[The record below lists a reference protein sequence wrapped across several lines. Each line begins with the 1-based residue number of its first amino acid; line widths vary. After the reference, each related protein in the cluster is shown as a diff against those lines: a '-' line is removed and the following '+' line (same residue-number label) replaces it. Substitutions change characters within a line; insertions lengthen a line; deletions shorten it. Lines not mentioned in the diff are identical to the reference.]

1 MVLVMLGTLHGL
13 YVVVF
18 GLASLVCLGALFG
31 VRTLSHS
38 DIRRGLAGLFLLNGV
53 WALLMAVRLLLPTLS
68 SKRVVYVF
76 GLIAGIA
83 TVFAWLYFA
92 SAYSGRQY
100 HRSRSLRLVA
110 VAVFTAIVLVKV
122 TNPIHGAYMQ
132 MRIVAEPFRHARVTH
147 FAPHWLVTGFSYTAS
162 GMGFWFLFDSF
173 ADADTRP
180 TALYL
185 LVSVT
190 ALPLVPYI
198 VAYYHEGPVL
208 LLNYEPIGIAI
219 FALGVFWY
227 ARGEFT
233 RLSNPDQSS
242 IAESI
247 SEGALILDDQGTV
260 VNYNDS
266 AASILEHEPVQGQPL
281 DTVDTE
287 LASLESG
294 EKTILSR
301 SIGDQSAK
309 FEGHRVDIEAET
321 ASEAIT
327 LTDVT
332 QIVHLEDVS
341 RLFRE
346 LNKVLIQNRDP
357 DEFTTLVPE
366 KLSTIDAYRMVWL
379 YAAPDDE
386 TGYVAGQPDGYVQRQ
401 RSGVDSP
408 DPVCKAADTDDIQVV
423 DVDPA
428 RNDGWEAAAADRG
441 ITACLAV
448 PLHFPT
454 GEEYVLGV
462 YTTALD
468 GVSEAETELFRDIAE
483 AVPNTVTAITAHQEA
498 KEYQKAVEHAGYAIF
513 ITDVNGV
520 IRHVNPAFEA
530 ITGYTADEAI
540 GETPRILK
548 SGEMD
553 EQYYER
559 LWDTVLDGEVFS
571 DEIVNKTKSGDRY
584 LARQTAAPVTDET
597 GEPIAFVAIQ
607 VELTED
613 LLRKQR
619 LSVLNRLLRHNLRN
633 KLNVISLQMAR
644 LEDLYQSTTDDSE
657 REAEARQ
664 VVQAVQRVT
673 EKITARSEKA
683 HEIEQIFDRLDA
695 TGDCMPLASATMS
708 VRNTLADIEA
718 TTTLDVDENLTS
730 YEVNHEILTILDELI
745 TNAVKHNTSPDPTV
759 HVAVTLSD
767 DSEVRFSVSDNGPGL
782 SAQEQ
787 HILTEGEETQLN
799 HSSGLG
805 LWMVTWIVTYCG
817 GMVTADIDDD
827 GTTIDV
833 FVPAWSSES
842 TQDQSRT
849 GSPTDRGYSS
859 V

>member
-1 MVLVMLGTLHGL
+1 MVLSMFGTLQGL

-18 GLASLVCLGALFG
+18 SLAGLVCLGALLG
-31 VRTLSHS
+31 VRTLSHA

-53 WALLMAVRLLLPTLS
+53 WALLMAIRLLLPTLS
-68 SKRVVYVF
+68 SKRVVYLF
-76 GLIAGIA
+76 GLIAGIG

-110 VAVFTAIVLVKV
+110 VAVFSSIVLIKV

-132 MRIVAEPFRHARVTH
+132 MRIVTEPFHHARVTH
-147 FAPHWLVTGFSYTAS
+147 FAPHWLVTGFSYTVS
-162 GMGFWFLFDSF
+162 GLGFWFLFDSF

-198 VAYYHEGPVL
+198 AAYYHEGPVL

-247 SEGALILDDQGTV
+247 SEGVLILDDQGTV

-266 AASILEHEPVQGQPL
+266 AASVLENGPVQGQSL
-281 DTVDTE
+281 DDVDAE
-287 LASLESG
+287 LASLDSG
-294 EKTILSR
+294 ETTILSR
-301 SIGDQSAK
+301 SVSDQSAK
-309 FEGHRVDIEAET
+309 FECHREDIEAET

-327 LTDVT
+327 LTDVS
-332 QIVHLEDVS
+332 QIVHLEDVA

-346 LNKVLIQNRDP
+346 LNKVLIQNGDP

-379 YAAPDDE
+379 CAPTDDE
-386 TGYVAGQPDGYVQRQ
+386 TGYVAGQPDGYVHRQ
-401 RSGVDSP
+401 RSDIDSP
-408 DPVCKAADTDDIQVV
+408 DPVGRAADTGDIHVA
-423 DVDPA
+423 DVDP
-428 RNDGWEAAAADRG
+428 NSDEGWEAAAADRG

-454 GEEYVLGV
+454 GREYVLGV

-468 GVSEAETELFRDIAE
+468 GVSEAEIELFRDISE
-483 AVPNTVTAITAHQEA
+483 AVPNTVAAITAHQEA

-513 ITDVNGV
+513 ITDIDGV
-520 IRHVNPAFEA
+520 IRHVNPAFEE

-540 GETPRILK
+540 GKTPRILK

-553 EQYYER
+553 EEYYER
-559 LWDTVLDGEVFS
+559 LWETVLGGEVFS
-571 DEIVNKTKSGDRY
+571 DEIINKTKSGDRY
-584 LARQTAAPVTDET
+584 LAHQTAAPVTDET

-613 LLRKQR
+613 IVRKQR

-644 LEDLYQSTTDDSE
+644 LEDLYKSSSDASE
-657 REAEARQ
+657 RDTQARQ
-664 VVQAVQRVT
+664 VVQEVQRVT
-673 EKITARSEKA
+673 EEIMTRSEKA

-695 TGDCMPLASATMS
+695 TGECMPLASATKS
-708 VRNTLADIEA
+708 VRRTLSDTEA
-718 TTTLDVDENLTS
+718 TTTLDVAENLDC
-730 YEVNHEILTILDELI
+730 YEITPEILTIVDELI
-745 TNAVKHNTSPDPTV
+745 TNAVKHNTSSDPTV

-817 GMVTADIDDD
+817 GMVAAEVDEE

-833 FVPAWSSES
+833 LLPVWPTEGGRER
-842 TQDQSRT
+842 SRV
-849 GSPTDRGYSS
+849 GSPTDGGRE
-859 V
+859 

>member
-1 MVLVMLGTLHGL
+1 MAQIILGTLHGL
-13 YVVVF
+13 YVAVF
-18 GLASLVCLGALFG
+18 SLTGLVCLGALLG
-31 VRTLSHS
+31 VRTLSHP
-38 DIRRGLAGLFLLNGV
+38 DIRRGVAGLFLLNGV
-53 WALLMAVRLLLPTLS
+53 WALLMAARLLLPTLS
-68 SKRVVYVF
+68 GKRIVYLI

-100 HRSRSLRLVA
+100 HRSRSLRLLA
-110 VAVFTAIVLVKV
+110 VAVFAAIVLVKV

-198 VAYYHEGPVL
+198 VAYYDQGPVL
-208 LLNYEPIGIAI
+208 LLNYEPIGIAL

-247 SEGALILDDQGTV
+247 SEGALILDDHGTV

-266 AASILEHEPVQGQPL
+266 AAAILEGEPVQGRPL
-281 DTVDTE
+281 TAVDAE
-287 LASLESG
+287 LANLDSG
-294 EKTILSR
+294 EKTVVSR
-301 SIGDQSAK
+301 SLGDQRAK

-332 QIVHLEDVS
+332 QIVHLEEVA

-346 LNKVLIQNRDP
+346 LNKVLIQNGDP

-366 KLSTIDAYRMVWL
+366 KLSTIDAYRVAWL
-379 YAAPDDE
+379 YAVAEDE
-386 TGYVAGQPDGYVQRQ
+386 TGYVAGHPDGYVHRQ
-401 RSGVDSP
+401 RSDVDDP
-408 DPVCKAADTDDIQVV
+408 DPVCSAADAGTDEIRVV
-423 DVDPA
+423 DVDPDCD
-428 RNDGWEAAAADRG
+428 DGWEAAAADRG

-448 PLHFPT
+448 PLRFPT
-454 GEEYVLGV
+454 GRAYVLGV

-468 GVSEAETELFRDIAE
+468 GFSEAEIELFRDVSE
-483 AVPNTVTAITAHQEA
+483 AIPNTVAAITAHREA

-513 ITDVNGV
+513 ITDADGV
-520 IRHVNPAFEA
+520 IRHVNPAFEE
-530 ITGYTADEAI
+530 ITGYSAEEAI
-540 GETPRILK
+540 GQTPRILK

-553 EQYYER
+553 EGYYER
-559 LWDTVLDGEVFS
+559 LWNTVLAGEVFS
-571 DEIVNKTKSGDRY
+571 EQIVNKTKSGDRY
-584 LARQTAAPVTDET
+584 LARQTAAPVTDEH
-597 GEPIAFVAIQ
+597 GAPVAFVAIQ

-613 LLRKQR
+613 LVREQR

-633 KLNVISLQMAR
+633 KLNVISLQMTR
-644 LEDLYQSTTDDSE
+644 LEELYQSSVDDDE
-657 REAEARQ
+657 RETQTR
-664 VVQAVQRVT
+664 QAVRAVQDVAQT
-673 EKITARSEKA
+673 IIARSEKA

-695 TGDCMPLASATMS
+695 TGGRLPVGSATTS
-708 VRNTLADIEA
+708 IRQTLADIEA
-718 TTTLDVDENLTS
+718 TTTLDVDERLAG
-730 YEVNHEILTILDELI
+730 YEVTHEIPTILDELI
-745 TNAVKHNTSPDPTV
+745 TNAVKHNTNPDPAV
-759 HVAVTLSD
+759 DIDVTLSD
-767 DSEVRFSVSDNGPGL
+767 EGEVRFSVSDNGPGL

-787 HILTEGEETQLN
+787 HILTTGEETQLN

-805 LWMVTWIVTYCG
+805 LWKVTWIVTYCG
-817 GMVTADIDDD
+817 GMVTADVDDD

-833 FVPAWSSES
+833 FVPAWSADSARNRSKES
-842 TQDQSRT
+842 APANGGRD
-849 GSPTDRGYSS
+849 
-859 V
+859 

>member
-1 MVLVMLGTLHGL
+1 MELSMLWTLQGF
-13 YVVVF
+13 YVVLF
-18 GLASLVCLGALFG
+18 GLAGLVCLGALLG

-38 DIRRGLAGLFLLNGV
+38 DIRRGLAGLFLLNGI
-53 WALLMAVRLLLPTLS
+53 WALLMAIRLLLPTLS
-68 SKRVVYVF
+68 SKRVVYTV

-132 MRIVAEPFRHARVTH
+132 MRIVTDPFYHARVTH

-162 GMGFWFLFDSF
+162 GLGFWFLFDSF

-198 VAYYHEGPVL
+198 GAYYHEGPVL

-247 SEGALILDDQGTV
+247 SEGVLILDDRGTV
-260 VNYNDS
+260 VNYNDR
-266 AASILEHEPVQGQPL
+266 AAAILENGPVQGQSL
-281 DTVDTE
+281 DAVDAE
-287 LASLESG
+287 LAALESG
-294 EKTILSR
+294 EKTIVSR
-301 SIGDQSAK
+301 SMGDGSAK
-309 FEGHRVDIEAET
+309 FECHREDIEAET

-327 LTDVT
+327 LTDVS
-332 QIVHLEDVS
+332 QIVHLEDVA

-346 LNKVLIQNRDP
+346 LNKVLIQNGDP

-379 YAAPDDE
+379 YAPTDDE
-386 TGYVAGQPDGYVQRQ
+386 TGYVAGQPDGYVRRQ
-401 RSGVDSP
+401 RNDVDGS
-408 DPVCKAADTDDIQVV
+408 DPVDRAADTGDIHVA
-423 DVDPA
+423 DVDP
-428 RNDGWEAAAADRG
+428 DGDEGWEAAAADRG

-468 GVSEAETELFRDIAE
+468 GVSEAEIELFRDISE
-483 AVPNTVTAITAHQEA
+483 AVPNTVAAITAHQEA

-513 ITDVNGV
+513 ITDVDGV
-520 IRHVNPAFEA
+520 IRHVNPAFEE

-540 GETPRILK
+540 GRTPRILK

-553 EQYYER
+553 AEYYER
-559 LWDTVLDGEVFS
+559 LWATVLGGEVFS
-571 DEIVNKTKSGDRY
+571 EEIINKTKSGDRY
-584 LARQTAAPVTDET
+584 LAHQTAAPVTDET

-613 LLRKQR
+613 IVRKQR

-644 LEDLYQSTTDDSE
+644 LEDLYQSGDDSE
-657 REAEARQ
+657 RDTQARQ

-673 EKITARSEKA
+673 EEIMTRSEKA
-683 HEIEQIFDRLDA
+683 HEIERIFDRLDA
-695 TGDCMPLASATMS
+695 TGECLSLASATMS
-708 VRNTLADIEA
+708 IRKTLSDTEA
-718 TTTLDVDENLTS
+718 TTTLDVAENLGS
-730 YEVNHEILTILDELI
+730 YEVTPEILTIVDELI
-745 TNAVKHNTSPDPTV
+745 TNAVKHNTGPDPSV

-787 HILTEGEETQLN
+787 HILTAGEETQLT

-817 GMVTADIDDD
+817 GMVAAEVDDE

-833 FVPAWSSES
+833 LLPAWPSEAGRDRSRADSSAGGGRE
-842 TQDQSRT
+842 
-849 GSPTDRGYSS
+849 
-859 V
+859 